1 MKAGAMT
8 SQARTA
14 HKLNRPRQASLP
26 GPARQ
31 AGPDQSRTQG
41 SPDAGTPPTDRLSQL
56 VRLFDVTRMLAPELD
71 LAEISHQILV
81 SAIGMVPVA
90 DAGTLYLSDAGTG
103 RLIVQDSVGLGPSI
117 HKLSLEPGE
126 GAAGKAFFSRQGAIY
141 NDPEAV
147 SSALSGASNDNFE
160 AFQQATQGLR
170 SPKAAMTVPLLFK
183 GDVLGALVIDK
194 LRDGDGQFTDHD
206 LLLLE
211 DFGQIAAIGI
221 INARLFNLERS
232 TRLRLQVMND
242 ELNRQ
247 RDLLDRRLRALDAMA
262 QVAREGFNLD
272 AIASRLAAL
281 VCGRTTILDGLG
293 RVRAAAPPDQE
304 PAAPARRMQQQDAAE
319 VLELV
324 SRDRQRH
331 TGDYGGHRLIVS
343 PVAAEMEVL
352 GFVVLELSEA
362 EHDGLAEALVDS
374 AALIV
379 STVFVR
385 EQAREEGDLRRRAD
399 LLERLLN
406 GEVPRTAAQFHE
418 LRPPFRLAVGAMHRV
433 RDAGRSA
440 GTQHAGVLRELRSI
454 TAETMRQQS
463 SASAV
468 ALRDD
473 HIVAMWS
480 AEGTGAAVDWA
491 AMFRS
496 VTQAMTRHD
505 GWSARFAMT
514 PVIDDPQSVPQMYRE
529 ARLALEI
536 QLSAGDPIIDV
547 GTLGAYRLIIGATSS
562 PEVVEFSR
570 RALSAI
576 LEHDRKRGGNLLPTL
591 RTYLAAGMSIT
602 ATAKVLHIHVHTVQ
616 YRLAKLEELSRLS
629 LRKSEERLTLELSLR
644 IHDLASAGKPRES
657 QEGAPDACDR

>member
-1 MKAGAMT
+1 MT

-14 HKLNRPRQASLP
+14 HKLNRSPQASLP
-26 GPARQ
+26 GLARP
-31 AGPDQSRTQG
+31 AGPDRSGTRA
-41 SPDAGTPPTDRLSQL
+41 SLDAETPPTERLSQL
-56 VRLFDVTRMLAPELD
+56 VRLFHVTRMLASELD

-81 SAIGMVPVA
+81 SAIEMIPAA
-90 DAGTLYLSDAGTG
+90 DAGTLYLCDADTG
-103 RLIVQDSVGLGPSI
+103 RLRVQDSVGLGPSI

-126 GAAGKAFFSRQGAIY
+126 GAAGKAFFSGRGVIY

-147 SSALSGASNDNFE
+147 FRALSGASNDNFR

-183 GDVLGALVIDK
+183 GDVLGALVVDK
-194 LRDGDGQFTDHD
+194 LRDGDELFTDQD

-221 INARLFNLERS
+221 INARLFDLERG

-247 RDLLDRRLRALDAMA
+247 RDLLDKRLRALDAIA

-272 AIASRLAAL
+272 TIASRLAAL
-281 VCGRTTILDGLG
+281 VCGRVTILDGLG

-304 PAAPARRMQQQDAAE
+304 PAAPAWRTRQRDTAE

-331 TGDYGGHRLIVS
+331 TRDYSGHRLIVS
-343 PVAAEMEVL
+343 PVAAEREVL

-362 EHDGLAEALVDS
+362 VHDGLAEALVDS

-406 GEVPRTAAQFHE
+406 GDGPRTAAQFHE
-418 LRPPFRLAVGAMHRV
+418 LRPPLRLAVGTMHRV
-433 RDAGRSA
+433 REASGSA
-440 GTQHAGVLRELRSI
+440 RTQHAGVLRELRSI

-463 SASAV
+463 RASAV

-473 HIVAMWS
+473 HIIAVWS
-480 AEGTGAAVDWA
+480 AEEAGAATDWA
-491 AMFRS
+491 AMFRT
-496 VTQAMTRHD
+496 VTQAMTLHD
-505 GWSARFAMT
+505 GWSTRFAMT
-514 PVIDDPQSVPQMYRE
+514 PVMDDPQSVPQMYRE

-536 QLSAGDPIIDV
+536 QLSADDPIIDV
-547 GTLGAYRLIIGATSS
+547 GALGAYRLIIGATSS

-576 LEHDRKRGGNLLPTL
+576 LDHDQKRGGNLLPTL
-591 RTYLAAGMSIT
+591 RSYLATGMSMT

-616 YRLAKLEELSRLS
+616 YRLAKLEELSGLS

-644 IHDLASAGKPRES
+644 IHDLASAGKP
-657 QEGAPDACDR
+657 